1 MTRKLITL
9 FAGAALFGL
18 ALDTASCGPTC
29 AAGQASCGSANG
41 SSGDA
46 GAGSDPT
53 PTTCPELTVLKDC
66 MDAFCQTADNPFCTC
81 WKRGY
86 DINLSD
92 CPSCSTF
99 DSAEYCLEAQNTG
112 ADPASFDCAA
122 SSSSVSS
129 LCVGVQ

>member
-1 MTRKLITL
+1 VIRRFLAL
-9 FAGAALFGL
+9 FAGVTLVAL

-29 AAGQASCGSANG
+29 KAGEASCTSSG

-46 GAGSDPT
+46 GASSDPN
-53 PTTCPELTVLKDC
+53 PTSCSQLTALRTCL
-66 MDAFCQTADNPFCTC
+66 DAFCKTADNPFCTC

-92 CPSCSTF
+92 CPSCVTF
-99 DSAEYCLEAQNTG
+99 DSGEYCLEAKNSG
-112 ADPASFDCAA
+112 ANAANFDCSA
-122 SSSSVSS
+122 SSDAVSS